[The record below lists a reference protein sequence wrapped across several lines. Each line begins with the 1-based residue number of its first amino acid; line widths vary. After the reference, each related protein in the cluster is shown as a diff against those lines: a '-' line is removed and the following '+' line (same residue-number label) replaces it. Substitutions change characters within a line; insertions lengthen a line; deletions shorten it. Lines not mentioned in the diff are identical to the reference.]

1 MVVYLGAGVLCV
13 ALHIRERDRTSLS
26 HWREKFEDR
35 VSWINKYACV
45 RWLCNC
51 LTCGML
57 NSDDEDDLER
67 ESSSSSSSSSNNRL
81 SERSDGSHILSDD
94 GSFLDEEAEVGDD
107 GLFPHERASL
117 VKTT

>member
-1 MVVYLGAGVLCV
+1 M
-13 ALHIRERDRTSLS
+13 
-26 HWREKFEDR
+26 
-35 VSWINKYACV
+35 SWINKYVRV

-107 GLFPHERASL
+107 GLFPHDMLRWSGHLIVFDASQKIKNRSL
-117 VKTT
+117 LEPLLFFYIYIRIQ